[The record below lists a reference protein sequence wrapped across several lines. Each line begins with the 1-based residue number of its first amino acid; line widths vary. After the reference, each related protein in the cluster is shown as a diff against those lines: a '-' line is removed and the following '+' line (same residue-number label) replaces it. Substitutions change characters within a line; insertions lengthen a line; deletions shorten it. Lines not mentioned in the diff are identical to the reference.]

1 MKKVKTLVCVFTAAA
16 LLFCG
21 AVNSYAAVLGDV
33 NCDGKRNA
41 DDLVTLRKMLLGTED
56 SLQTG
61 DVNQDKNVD
70 ILDLVHLKKQLASG
84 DIAWVGTDGQGH
96 VDIY

>member
-33 NCDGKRNA
+33 NCDGKRNS

-84 DIAWVGTDGQGH
+84 NIAWVGTDGQGH
-96 VDIY
+96 DDIY

>member
-33 NCDGKRNA
+33 NCDGKRNS

-61 DVNQDKNVD
+61 DVNQDNNVD
-70 ILDLVHLKKQLASG
+70 ILDLVHLKKQLALG

-96 VDIY
+96 DDIY